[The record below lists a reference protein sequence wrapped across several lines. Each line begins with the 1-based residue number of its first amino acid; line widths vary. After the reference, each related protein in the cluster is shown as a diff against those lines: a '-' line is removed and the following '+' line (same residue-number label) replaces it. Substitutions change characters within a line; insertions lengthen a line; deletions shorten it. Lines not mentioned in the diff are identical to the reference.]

1 VVAILG
7 KPGSLELKGQAL
19 TRASEFDMHFVT
31 QMPLGYEVL
40 IKNVQLET
48 GEANESYPDYCMLVF
63 RERGNVNKLILV
75 EFNHKIS

>member
-1 VVAILG
+1 
-7 KPGSLELKGQAL
+7 
-19 TRASEFDMHFVT
+19 MHFVT